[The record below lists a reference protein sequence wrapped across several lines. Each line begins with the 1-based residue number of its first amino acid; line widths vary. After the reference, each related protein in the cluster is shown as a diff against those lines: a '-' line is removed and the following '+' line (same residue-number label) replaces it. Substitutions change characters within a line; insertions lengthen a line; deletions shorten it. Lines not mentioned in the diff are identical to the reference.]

1 MRRVL
6 IIEIKKKKDIK
17 EVQDM
22 LSSYDDMYYSRAD
35 SGKFLTVIN
44 PDQYD
49 VPKIMKRFPSTY
61 DKSVAKAMEENM
73 LLTGAH
79 TPFDFSGDLLV
90 KIPLN
95 GHSGFSPEVESIF
108 DLMNSLNIG
117 EFEMKNI
124 GGKRK

>member
-6 IIEIKKKKDIK
+6 IIEIKKKKEIK

-22 LSSYDDMYYSRAD
+22 LSSYEEMYYTRAD
-35 SGKFLTVIN
+35 GTKFLTVIN

-49 VPKIMKRFPSTY
+49 VPKIMKRFPLSY

-73 LLTGAH
+73 ALTGSH
-79 TPFDFSGDLLV
+79 NPFDFSGDLMTV
-90 KIPLN
+90 APFN
-95 GHSGFSPEVESIF
+95 GHAVFDPEEESIF
-108 DLMNSLNIG
+108 DLMNNSNIS
-117 EFEMKNI
+117 EFEIKNI